1 MNPKN
6 GRRSPKMSTVEF
18 FCQDAMRNTIAPKS
32 VGSVKDRIT
41 KAARDLRWSYSRTK
55 DAWYADSRISIN
67 PEELFRVEAVSGLS
81 YARQEMRE
89 NDEAI
94 ARADALLGGK
104 DSHLIREI
112 VAAVCA
118 KLGIPHRA

>member
-1 MNPKN
+1 MFPKN

-18 FCQDAMRNTIAPKS
+18 FCQDTMQNAIAPRS
-32 VGSVKDRIT
+32 VGSVKTRIT
-41 KAARDLRWSYSRTK
+41 VAARALGWSCSRAK
-55 DAWYADSRISIN
+55 DAWYADPRIKIS
-67 PEELFRVEAVSGLS
+67 PEELFRVEAVSGLT

-118 KLGIPHRA
+118 KLGLSHRT